1 MAATL
6 TDVAKLAGVSLATAS
21 RAFSDPGRLA
31 AETRQKV
38 IAAADALGYE
48 TPTVATGTRTFAVIV
63 PDVSNAVFAALIKSV
78 QERAWPGRHRMLL
91 ADTGESPER
100 EREHLASLAGSVDGI
115 IVCSPRLGSE
125 ELRKLAGQ
133 TPLVV
138 INGEAAGAARVLM
151 DAGEGLRQ
159 AVEHLSAL
167 GHRSLAY
174 VPGPASSWANG
185 QRLAAVTRLCEE
197 WGAELVTVGNQ
208 NATVDGGLAAAA
220 AVVASGATAVI
231 AYNDLVAVGLLAGAR
246 TLGYHC
252 PEDLSVVGIDDLD
265 IAAAAEPGLTSVRV
279 AIDRGGALGLDL
291 LLEQM
296 AGKSRTTESVHLS
309 SQLIVR
315 GSTFAARGATRTPM
329 GGRA

>member
-1 MAATL
+1 MPATL
-6 TDVAKLAGVSLATAS
+6 TDGATRAGDSLATAS

-38 IAAADALGYE
+38 LAAAESLGYE

-63 PDVSNAVFAALIKSV
+63 PDVSNAVFAALLKAI

-91 ADTGESPER
+91 ADTGESPKR
-100 EREHLASLAGSVDGI
+100 EREHLASLAGAVDGI
-115 IVCSPRLGSE
+115 IVCSPRLPAAE
-125 ELRKLAGQ
+125 VRELAGQ

-138 INGEAAGAARVLM
+138 INGEAAGSARVLM

-159 AVEHLSAL
+159 AVEHLCAL
-167 GHRSLAY
+167 GHRRLAY

-185 QRLAAVTRLCEE
+185 QRLTTVTRLCEE
-197 WGAELVTVGNQ
+197 WGVELVTVGNQ

-220 AVVASGATAVI
+220 SVVASGATAVI

-279 AIDRGGALGLDL
+279 AIERSGSLSLDL
-291 LLEQM
+291 LLEQI
-296 AGKSRTTESVHLS
+296 AGKSRATEAVHLG

-315 GSTFAARGATRTPM
+315 GSTFAPQSSPIPSKKK
-329 GGRA
+329 